1 MLARLGQSILNRL
14 NKFNAAF
21 LLLVFGTLILASGF
35 TYVYEDEARNIKQFV
50 EDLYANGGAELWSI
64 AITVFV
70 IEFLNDRR
78 SRLERLE
85 REEQARLEEIE
96 REQQIKS
103 EAEAQEKAD
112 LVLQMGSP
120 NNAFAREAVRKLRAR
135 GWLQDGTICGADL
148 SGANLQNAN
157 LKEANLRGVRLKKAN
172 LRGAVLTE
180 VNLEAAWLT
189 ECRLEAANLFN
200 ANLNGIRNI
209 ETVLCKETTIL
220 PDGVSWESGTDLRCF
235 TDELHP
241 EFWRPSIDPRH
252 KFAPAWWREKHRSSQ

>member
-1 MLARLGQSILNRL
+1 MFSRLGQSVLNRL

-21 LLLVFGTLILASGF
+21 LLLVFGTVILASGF
-35 TYVYEDEARNIKQFV
+35 TYVYEEETRSIKQFV
-50 EDLYANGGAELWSI
+50 QDLYANGGAELWSI

-135 GWLQDGTICGADL
+135 GWLQDGTVCGADL

-157 LKEANLRGVRLKKAN
+157 LNGANLRGARLEKTN

-200 ANLNGIRNI
+200 ANLNGVRNI
-209 ETVLCKETTIL
+209 KTVFCKETTIL
-220 PDGVSWESGTDLRCF
+220 PDGVSWERETDLNSF
-235 TDELHP
+235 TNEQHP
-241 EFWRPSIDPRH
+241 EFWRPNIDPRH
-252 KFAPAWWREKHRSSQ
+252 KFAPAWWREKYKSGQ